1 MGIGDRQEEWS
12 PPIASRPLPRACES
26 ASMHPVLE
34 TLKAKL
40 PDAVLSVEDHGPRAE
55 LSARVAADRILDVMA
70 LLHDNPGAAF
80 DHITDIC
87 SADYPEDQERF
98 EVIYH
103 LLSLPHRTRI
113 RIKARVTEDD
123 PCLAS
128 VTGIWKGA
136 NFMEREVYDLMGIR
150 FSGHP
155 DLRRILMPEDYDEGY
170 PLRKDFPTEGKGWR
184 SQFDFLPRLDE
195 PAVATTE
202 GEIPEEQK
210 RAFLAEGNVSP
221 SGSRRKEELLLN
233 MGPQHPSTHG
243 VLRVVLELDGERIVK
258 ATPDLG
264 YLHRGVE
271 KLAEGLAYMQII
283 PHTDRL
289 DYVCSMTNN
298 YAYVRAV
305 EKLLGIEIPE
315 RAEYIRTIVA
325 EMQRIIGHLFWL
337 GTQALDI
344 GAMTVFFWTFREREV
359 LLDLF
364 EKLCGARLTLN
375 YYRIG
380 GVDSDFTPDLVVRLK
395 TFLDSFPDH
404 VREYDELL
412 QSNRIWLSRTK
423 NVAFISGEDAI
434 SFGLTGPV
442 LRGSGIAYDVR
453 KFEPYG
459 AYDKVEWEVPVGK
472 NGDTYDRYWVR
483 MEEMRQSSRIIRQC
497 LTQMPDGPIVAD
509 VPTVIPPPK
518 QKVMRDMESLIHH
531 FIIFTQGFKPPK
543 GETYC
548 ATEAPKGELGFFIIS
563 DGSPRPYRMKIRA
576 PSFVH
581 MGAFDHMARGYLISD
596 IITIFGTYDIV
607 MGECDR

>member
-1 MGIGDRQEEWS
+1 
-12 PPIASRPLPRACES
+12 
-26 ASMHPVLE
+26 MHPLLDA
-34 TLKAKL
+34 LKAKF
-40 PDAVLSVEDHGPRAE
+40 PDAVLSVEDHGSRAE

-70 LLHDNPGAAF
+70 FLHDDPGSAF
-80 DHITDIC
+80 DHITDVC
-87 SADYPEDQERF
+87 SADYPEDHERF

-123 PCLAS
+123 PRIAS

-150 FSGHP
+150 FTGHP

-170 PLRKDFPTEGKGWR
+170 PLRKDFPTQGKGWR
-184 SQFDFLPRLDE
+184 SQFEFLPRLDE
-195 PAVATTE
+195 PPVETIDA
-202 GEIPEEQK
+202 EISEERK
-210 RAFLAEGNVSP
+210 RPFLAEGSTAS
-221 SGSRRKEELLLN
+221 SGSHRKEELLLN

-271 KLAEGLAYMQII
+271 KLSEGLIYMQII

-305 EKLLGIEIPE
+305 EKLLSIEIPE

-380 GVDSDFTPDLVVRLK
+380 GVDSDFTSDLVTRLK

-404 VREYDELL
+404 IREYDELL
-412 QSNRIWLSRTK
+412 QSNRIWLGRTK
-423 NVAFISGEDAI
+423 NVAVISAEDAI
-434 SFGLTGPV
+434 NFGLTGPV
-442 LRGSGIAYDVR
+442 LRGSGVAYDVR

-459 AYDKVEWEVPVGK
+459 AYNKVEWEVPVGK

-483 MEEMRQSSRIIRQC
+483 MEEMRQSCRIIRQC
-497 LTQMPDGPIVAD
+497 LSQMPDGPIVAD
-509 VPTVIPPPK
+509 VPTIIPPPK

-563 DGSPRPYRMKIRA
+563 DGSPRPYRLKIRA

>member
-1 MGIGDRQEEWS
+1 MQSLIERLLS
-12 PPIASRPLPRACES
+12 
-26 ASMHPVLE
+26 
-34 TLKAKL
+34 TF
-40 PDAVLSVEDHGPRAE
+40 PDAVLAVNVDTARAE
-55 LSARVAADRILDVMA
+55 VSVQVRANDILAVARY
-70 LLHDNPGAAF
+70 LHDAPEAAF

-87 SADYPEDQERF
+87 SADYPSDQERF

-103 LLSLPHRTRI
+103 LLSLPHGRRI
-113 RIKARVTEDD
+113 RLKARVTEDNPTID
-123 PCLAS
+123 S
-128 VTGIWKGA
+128 VTSVWRGA
-136 NFMEREVYDLMGIR
+136 EFLEREVYDMMGIR
-150 FSGHP
+150 FTGHP

-170 PLRKDFPTEGKGWR
+170 PLRKDFPAEGKGWR
-184 SQFDFLPRLDE
+184 SQFDFIPRLDE
-195 PAVATTE
+195 PPVE
-202 GEIPEEQK
+202 QVDGEIPEERK
-210 RAFLAEGNVSP
+210 KAFLADPQPAGT
-221 SGSRRKEELLLN
+221 RRQEELLLN

-271 KLAEGLAYMQII
+271 KLAEGLAYMQVI

-289 DYVCSMTNN
+289 DYVCAMANN
-298 YAYVRAV
+298 YAYVRTV
-305 EKLLGIEIPE
+305 EKLLGIIVPE

-325 EMQRIIGHLFWL
+325 EMQRIVGHLFWL

-344 GAMTVFFWTFREREV
+344 GAMTVFFWTFREREI

-380 GVDSDFTPDLVVRLK
+380 GVDADFTPDLVQRLK
-395 TFLDSFPDH
+395 TFLDTFPQK
-404 VREYDELL
+404 VNEYDSLIAA
-412 QSNRIWLSRTK
+412 NRIWLGRTK
-423 NVAFISGEDAI
+423 HVAVISAEDAI
-434 SFGLTGPV
+434 NFGLTGPT
-442 LRGSGIAYDVR
+442 LRGSGVAYDVR
-453 KFEPYG
+453 KLEPYG
-459 AYDKVEWEVPVGK
+459 VYHKVDWEVPVGK

-483 MEEMRQSSRIIRQC
+483 MEEMRQSARIIAQC
-497 LTQMPDGPIVAD
+497 LDQLPPGPIMAD
-509 VPTVIPPPK
+509 VPQYIPPPK
-518 QKVMRDMESLIHH
+518 QQVMRDMESLIHH

-563 DGSPRPYRMKIRA
+563 DGSPRPYRLKIRS

>member
-1 MGIGDRQEEWS
+1 
-12 PPIASRPLPRACES
+12 
-26 ASMHPVLE
+26 MHPLLD
-34 TLKAKL
+34 TLKSRF
-40 PDAVLSVEDHGPRAE
+40 PEAVLSVHEDEARSE
-55 LSARVAADRILDVMA
+55 LSVQVAAPRILDVA
-70 LLHDNPGAAF
+70 RFLHDDPSAAF

-87 SADYPEDQERF
+87 SADYPDEPERF

-103 LLSLPHRTRI
+103 FLSLPHGRRL
-113 RIKARVTEDD
+113 RVKARVTEDD
-123 PCLAS
+123 PVIDS
-128 VTGIWKGA
+128 VTGIWRGA
-136 NFMEREVYDLMGIR
+136 DFMEREVYDLMGIR
-150 FSGHP
+150 FAGHP
-155 DLRRILMPEDYDEGY
+155 DLRRILMPEDYDEGH
-170 PLRKDFPTEGKGWR
+170 PLRKDFPAEGRGWR
-184 SQFDFLPRLDE
+184 SQFDFIPRLDE
-195 PAVATTE
+195 PPAEAVE
-202 GEIPEEQK
+202 GEIPDEK
-210 RAFLAEGNVSP
+210 KKPFLAEEAPP
-221 SGSRRKEELLLN
+221 SSRRTEELLLN

-271 KLAEGLAYMQII
+271 KLAEGLHYMQVI

-305 EKLLGIEIPE
+305 EKLVGITVPE
-315 RAEYIRTIVA
+315 RAEYVRTIVA
-325 EMQRIIGHLFWL
+325 EMQRIVGHLFWL

-380 GVDSDFTPDLVVRLK
+380 GVDSDFTPELAQRLK
-395 TFLDSFPDH
+395 TFLDTFPDH
-404 VREYDELL
+404 IREYDALL
-412 QSNRIWLSRTK
+412 QSNRIWVGRTK
-423 NVAFISGEDAI
+423 NVAVISAEDAI
-434 SFGLTGPV
+434 NFGLTGPV
-442 LRGSGIAYDVR
+442 LRGSGVAYDVR
-453 KFEPYG
+453 KLEPYG
-459 AYDKVEWEVPVGK
+459 AYGKVEWEVPVGK

-483 MEEMRQSSRIIRQC
+483 MEEMKQSCRIIKQC
-497 LTQMPDGPIVAD
+497 LDLMPEGPIMAD
-509 VPTVIPPPK
+509 LPQVIPPPK
-518 QKVMRDMESLIHH
+518 PMVMRDMESLIHH

-548 ATEAPKGELGFFIIS
+548 ASEAPKGELGFFIVS

>member
-1 MGIGDRQEEWS
+1 
-12 PPIASRPLPRACES
+12 
-26 ASMHPVLE
+26 MHALLE
-34 TLKAKL
+34 TLKQRF
-40 PDAVLSVEDHGPRAE
+40 PEAVLAIHEDQARGE
-55 LSARVAADRILDVMA
+55 LAAQIKADRIVEVATFLRD
-70 LLHDNPGAAF
+70 DPSAAF
-80 DHITDIC
+80 DHITDVC
-87 SADYPEDQERF
+87 SADYPDDLERF

-103 LLSLPHRTRI
+103 FLSLPHGIRI
-113 RIKARVTEDD
+113 RLKSRVTEDD
-123 PCLAS
+123 PTIAS
-128 VTGIWKGA
+128 LTGLWKGA
-136 NFMEREVYDLMGIR
+136 DFMEREVYDLMGIK
-150 FSGHP
+150 FTGHP
-155 DLRRILMPEDYDEGY
+155 DLRRILMPENYAEGY

-184 SQFDFLPRLDE
+184 STFDFLPKLDE
-195 PAVATTE
+195 PPVEESE
-202 GEIPEEQK
+202 GEVPVGE
-210 RAFLAEGNVSP
+210 RRVFMAEGDGEPSTASP
-221 SGSRRKEELLLN
+221 QRQELLLN

-243 VLRVVLELDGERIVK
+243 VLRVVLELDGERVIK

-305 EKLLGIEIPE
+305 EKLVGITIPE

-344 GAMTVFFWTFREREV
+344 GAMTVFFWTFREREI
-359 LLDLF
+359 LLDMF

-375 YYRIG
+375 YFRVG
-380 GVDSDFTPDLVVRLK
+380 GVDSDFTPDLVAK
-395 TFLDSFPDH
+395 MNTFLDTFPDR
-404 VREYDELL
+404 VREYDQLL
-412 QSNRIWLSRTK
+412 MSNRIWVGRTK
-423 NVAFISGEDAI
+423 NVAVISAEDAI

-442 LRGSGIAYDVR
+442 LRGSGVAYDIR
-453 KFEPYG
+453 KLEPYG
-459 AYDKVEWEVPVGK
+459 AYDKVEWEVPIGK
-472 NGDTYDRYWVR
+472 RGDTYDRYWIR
-483 MEEMRQSSRIIRQC
+483 MEEMRQSARIIRQC
-497 LTQMPDGPIVAD
+497 LAQLPEGPIIAD
-509 VPTVIPPPK
+509 MPYIIPPPK
-518 QKVMRDMESLIHH
+518 EKVMRDMESLIHH

-563 DGSPRPYRMKIRA
+563 DGSPRPYRMKIRS

>member
-1 MGIGDRQEEWS
+1 MR
-12 PPIASRPLPRACES
+12 
-26 ASMHPVLE
+26 LE
-34 TLKAKL
+34 TRLKKF
-40 PDAVLSVEDHGPRAE
+40 PEAVLSVNVDTARSEISVQVRAKHILE
-55 LSARVAADRILDVMA
+55 LARY
-70 LLHDNPGAAF
+70 LHDAPEAAF

-87 SADYPEDQERF
+87 SADYPSDQERF

-103 LLSLPHRTRI
+103 LLSLPYGRRI
-113 RIKARVTEDD
+113 RLKARVAEDHPTID
-123 PCLAS
+123 S
-128 VTGIWKGA
+128 VTSVWRGA
-136 NFMEREVYDLMGIR
+136 DFLEREVYDMMGIR
-150 FSGHP
+150 FAGHP
-155 DLRRILMPEDYDEGY
+155 DLRRILMPEDYAEGY

-184 SQFDFLPRLDE
+184 SQFDFIPRLDE
-195 PAVATTE
+195 PPVEQAD

-210 RAFLAEGNVSP
+210 KPFLAERLP
-221 SGSRRKEELLLN
+221 SGSRRQEELLLN

-271 KLAEGLAYMQII
+271 KLAEGLAYMQVI

-289 DYVCSMTNN
+289 DYVCAMANN

-305 EKLLGIEIPE
+305 EKLLGITVPE

-325 EMQRIIGHLFWL
+325 EMQRIVGHLFWL

-344 GAMTVFFWTFREREV
+344 GAMTVFFWTFREREI

-380 GVDSDFTPDLVVRLK
+380 GVDSDFTPDLVQRLK
-395 TFLDSFPDH
+395 AFLETFPQKVS
-404 VREYDELL
+404 EYDSLIA
-412 QSNRIWLSRTK
+412 SNRIWLGRTK
-423 NVAFISGEDAI
+423 NVAVISAEDAI
-434 SFGLTGPV
+434 NFGLTGPT
-442 LRGSGIAYDVR
+442 LRGSGVAYDIR
-453 KFEPYG
+453 KLEPYG
-459 AYDKVEWEVPVGK
+459 CYHKVDWEVPIGK
-472 NGDTYDRYWVR
+472 NGDTYDRYWIR
-483 MEEMRQSSRIIRQC
+483 MEEMRQSARIIAQC
-497 LTQMPDGPIVAD
+497 LDQLPPGPIMAD
-509 VPTVIPPPK
+509 VPQYIPPPK
-518 QKVMRDMESLIHH
+518 PQVMRDMESLINH

-563 DGSPRPYRMKIRA
+563 DGSPRPYRLKIRS

>member
-1 MGIGDRQEEWS
+1 
-12 PPIASRPLPRACES
+12 
-26 ASMHPVLE
+26 MHPLLE
-34 TLKAKL
+34 TLKTKF
-40 PDAVLSVEDHGPRAE
+40 PEAVLSVHEDQARGD
-55 LSARVAADRILDVMA
+55 LSVRVAANRILEVA
-70 LLHDNPGAAF
+70 RFLHDDPSAAF
-80 DHITDIC
+80 DHITDVC
-87 SADYPEDQERF
+87 SADYPEDPERF

-103 LLSLPHRTRI
+103 FLSLPHGRRI
-113 RIKARVTEDD
+113 KVKARVLEDD
-123 PCLAS
+123 PALDS
-128 VTGIWKGA
+128 VTSIWQGA

-150 FSGHP
+150 FKGHP

-170 PLRKDFPTEGKGWR
+170 PLRKDFPTEGRGWR
-184 SQFDFLPRLDE
+184 SRFEFIPRLDE
-195 PAVATTE
+195 PAVEEVRGEFTE
-202 GEIPEEQK
+202 AQK
-210 RAFLAEGNVSP
+210 RPFLAEEGAAAP
-221 SGSRRKEELLLN
+221 SSHRTEELLLN

-271 KLAEGLAYMQII
+271 KLSEGLFYMQII

-305 EKLLGIEIPE
+305 EKLLGLQVTE

-359 LLDLF
+359 LLDMF
-364 EKLCGARLTLN
+364 ERLCGARLTLN

-380 GVDSDFTPDLVVRLK
+380 GVDSDFTPELVQRLK
-395 TFLDSFPDH
+395 EFLNTFPA
-404 VREYDELL
+404 RMQEYNDLL
-412 QSNRIWLSRTK
+412 QSNRIWVARTK
-423 NVAFISGEDAI
+423 NVAVISAEDAI

-453 KFEPYG
+453 KLEPYG
-459 AYDKVEWEVPVGK
+459 AYNKVEWEVPVGK

-483 MEEMRQSSRIIRQC
+483 MEEMRQSARIIRQC
-497 LTQMPDGPIVAD
+497 LDQLPEGPIMAD
-509 VPTVIPPPK
+509 VPQVIPPPK
-518 QKVMRDMESLIHH
+518 PMVMRDMESLIHH

-563 DGSPRPYRMKIRA
+563 DGSPRPYRLKIRA

>member
-1 MGIGDRQEEWS
+1 MQALVD
-12 PPIASRPLPRACES
+12 
-26 ASMHPVLE
+26 
-34 TLKAKL
+34 TLLKQF
-40 PDAVLSVEDHGPRAE
+40 PEAVLSADLDRARSE
-55 LSARVAADRILDVMA
+55 LTIHVAAPRIVEVA
-70 LLHDNPGAAF
+70 RYLHDAPETSF
-80 DHITDIC
+80 DHISDIC
-87 SADYPEDQERF
+87 SADYPEDEKRF
-98 EVIYH
+98 EVIYQ
-103 LLSLPHRTRI
+103 LLSLPHGHRI
-113 RIKARVTEDD
+113 RVKARVTEADASID
-123 PCLAS
+123 S
-128 VTGIWKGA
+128 VTGIWRGA
-136 NFMEREVYDLMGIR
+136 EFLEREVYDMMGIR
-150 FSGHP
+150 FTGHP
-155 DLRRILMPEDYDEGY
+155 DLRRILLPEDYAEGY
-170 PLRKDFPTEGKGWR
+170 PLRKDFPTEGRGWR
-184 SQFDFLPRLDE
+184 SEFDFIPRLDE
-195 PAVATTE
+195 PPAEQRE

-210 RAFLAEGNVSP
+210 KPFLADTGP
-221 SGSRRKEELLLN
+221 SGSRRREELLLN

-289 DYVCSMTNN
+289 DYVCAMSNN

-305 EKLLGIEIPE
+305 EKLLCITVPE

-359 LLDLF
+359 LLDMF

-395 TFLDSFPDH
+395 TFLEAFPQK
-404 VREYDELL
+404 VSEYDSLIA
-412 QSNRIWLSRTK
+412 SNRIWLGRTK
-423 NVAFISGEDAI
+423 NVAVISAEDAI
-434 SFGLTGPV
+434 NFGLTGPT
-442 LRGSGIAYDVR
+442 LRGSGVAYDIR
-453 KFEPYG
+453 KLEPYG
-459 AYDKVEWEVPVGK
+459 VYGKVDWEVPVGK
-472 NGDTYDRYWVR
+472 NGDTYDRYWIR
-483 MEEMRQSSRIIRQC
+483 MEEMRQSARIIAQC
-497 LTQMPDGPIVAD
+497 LDQLPPGPIMAD
-509 VPTVIPPPK
+509 VPQYIPPPK
-518 QKVMRDMESLIHH
+518 QQVMRDMESLIHH

-543 GETYC
+543 AETYC

-563 DGSPRPYRMKIRA
+563 DGSARPYRLKIRS
-576 PSFVH
+576 PSFIH